1 MTTYKEIFGKY
12 VKNYSSDPSSDA
24 EGQVWYNTT
33 SGTFKSVLAS
43 GTWSSG
49 SPMITARRHLGDGGT
64 QTSALAAGGLTTVY
78 VATVEEYNGSGW
90 STGVSLSTARGIL
103 AGFGTQTA
111 GVGAGGYKGGSPN
124 TTAATEEYD
133 GSSWAAGGN
142 MATSRY
148 GLTGCGTQIAGLA
161 MGGATYPPA
170 TSLTNVEE
178 YDGTNWTAGGS
189 LPAATRGA
197 GSAGTQTVALAFGG
211 TINPSTQVATTL
223 EYDGSA
229 WTAGGNL
236 GTARYDIVGAGT
248 QTSAVAFGGQLP
260 PGSARSSA
268 TELYNGSTWA
278 STGNMGTAR
287 EGLGSA
293 NFAPQSAALAF
304 GGYTGSNVDLTEEF
318 NISSSIITAAA
329 WAAGGN
335 MTTGRIVGGGAGIQ
349 TAAIAFGG
357 NQATPATPANPF
369 MVNTEE
375 YNGSSWSPGGNMGTA
390 RTNIGAAGTQTAAL
404 GFGGINATVAIN
416 SVEEYDGSTWSPGGL
431 MNTATPYSR
440 VGAGTQT
447 AALGFGGAIYSG
459 PGTFA
464 VSNVSEEYNGSS
476 WTSTP
481 TMNTARYIGAGGGIV
496 SAALSAG
503 GYDGADYSS
512 ATEEYNG
519 SAWTTVN
526 PLPQKLNS
534 QAFSG
539 TQTAGLFFGGQ
550 FPSIPSSNIVNSI
563 SYDGTNYSTA
573 PNLGTGRRALS
584 GAGTQTAGLAFGG
597 IISPQPAP
605 VGNVASTEEFNGET
619 TALNFKT
626 ITTS

>member
-1 MTTYKEIFGKY
+1 M
-12 VKNYSSDPSSDA
+12 
-24 EGQVWYNTT
+24 
-33 SGTFKSVLAS
+33 AS
-43 GTWSSG
+43 
-49 SPMITARRHLGDGGT
+49 I
-64 QTSALAAGGLTTVY
+64 
-78 VATVEEYNGSGW
+78 
-90 STGVSLSTARGIL
+90 
-103 AGFGTQTA
+103 GTQTA
-111 GVGAGGYKGGSPN
+111 AVSASGFSPPGVNLN
-124 TTAATEEYD
+124 TTEK
-133 GSSWAAGGN
+133 
-142 MATSRY
+142 
-148 GLTGCGTQIAGLA
+148 
-161 MGGATYPPA
+161 
-170 TSLTNVEE
+170 
-178 YDGTNWTAGGS
+178 
-189 LPAATRGA
+189 
-197 GSAGTQTVALAFGG
+197 
-211 TINPSTQVATTL
+211 
-223 EYDGSA
+223 YDGSA
-229 WTAGGNL
+229 WTASGNVN
-236 GTARYDIVGAGT
+236 TARRSATGSGI
-248 QTSAVAFGGQLP
+248 QTTGVMFGGFTTTQVTT
-260 PGSARSSA
+260 
-268 TELYNGSTWA
+268 TEEYNGSTWA
-278 STGNMGTAR
+278 SGNNMNTARSGAVSGGGQSETDTFAAGGNAGPARTNATEFYDGTSWTTQSATLATARDSTATGGGQSGAYVAGGFSPSVTGN
-287 EGLGSA
+287 
-293 NFAPQSAALAF
+293 
-304 GGYTGSNVDLTEEF
+304 TEEY
-318 NISSSIITAAA
+318 NRSTSIITAAA

-357 NQATPATPANPF
+357 NQATPSTPANPF

-390 RTNIGAAGTQTAAL
+390 RTNIGAAGTQTATL